1 MVRKAASV
9 IQLKVNPALYNGSDP
24 VWAFSSIEQ
33 MWSPH
38 VWGTNRIRKEAMRTL
53 YNSNITVTVTPVFC
67 WKSWSPMVVCMD
79 AKQSDNLF
87 KQRDKLV
94 SNAAGADMGAD
105 TDEDKVAR
113 STLWDGVVISITTK
127 DSVTGSDSII
137 YIEHDNSIYIY
148 FSQQ

>member
-1 MVRKAASV
+1 
-9 IQLKVNPALYNGSDP
+9 
-24 VWAFSSIEQ
+24 
-33 MWSPH
+33 
-38 VWGTNRIRKEAMRTL
+38 
-53 YNSNITVTVTPVFC
+53 
-67 WKSWSPMVVCMD
+67 MVVCMD
-79 AKQSDNLF
+79 TKQSDNLF

-105 TDEDKVAR
+105 TDEGKVAK

-137 YIEHDNSIYIY
+137 YIDCDNSIYIY